1 MKEKKDEEGKGFY
14 TEGTESTE
22 FAEKSASKMRE

>member
-22 FAEKSASKMRE
+22 FAEKSALRMRE